1 LPQLNGCK
9 TEDGKLRIRLKN
21 EPERSQGVILKV
33 GVLSLQGAVEEH
45 LAMIK
50 RCGFEGIKVKTV
62 GDLEKA
68 GRLIIPGGE
77 STAIGKLAKIYG
89 LDREIIKKG
98 REGMPIFGTC
108 AGMILLANKV
118 LGIEQIKF
126 CLIDIVVERNAF
138 GRQVDSFEV
147 DLKIE
152 DFSGKPFKAV
162 FIRAPYIQKAGKE
175 VKVLAEFMGKIV
187 MARQKNILVSSF
199 HPELTEDLRVHKYFL
214 SENF

>member
-1 LPQLNGCK
+1 M
-9 TEDGKLRIRLKN
+9 
-21 EPERSQGVILKV
+21 KV

-45 LAMIK
+45 LEMIK

-62 GDLEKA
+62 GDLEKVD
-68 GRLIIPGGE
+68 RLIIPGGE

-98 REGMPIFGTC
+98 REGVPIFGTC

-118 LGIEQIKF
+118 VGNEQIRF
-126 CLIDIVVERNAF
+126 NLIDIVVERNAF

-147 DLKIE
+147 DLKIKIE
-152 DFSGKPFKAV
+152 DFSRKPFKAV
-162 FIRAPYIQKAGKE
+162 FIRAPYIKKAGRE
-175 VKVLAEFMGKIV
+175 VKVLAEFKGKIV

-199 HPELTEDLRVHKYFL
+199 HPELTNDLRVHKYFL

>member
-1 LPQLNGCK
+1 M
-9 TEDGKLRIRLKN
+9 
-21 EPERSQGVILKV
+21 KV

-45 LAMIK
+45 LEIIK
-50 RCGFEGIKVKTV
+50 RCGIEGIKVKTIE
-62 GDLEKA
+62 DLEKVD
-68 GRLIIPGGE
+68 RLIIPGGE

-98 REGMPIFGTC
+98 KEGMPIFGTC

-118 LGIEQIKF
+118 VGNEQIRF
-126 CLIDIVVERNAF
+126 NLIDIVVERNAF

-152 DFSGKPFKAV
+152 DFKGKPFKAV
-162 FIRAPYIQKAGKE
+162 FIRAPYIKKAGRE
-175 VKVLAEFMGKIV
+175 VKVLAEFKGKIV

-199 HPELTEDLRVHKYFL
+199 HPELTNDLRVHKYFL
-214 SENF
+214 SENY

>member
-1 LPQLNGCK
+1 M
-9 TEDGKLRIRLKN
+9 
-21 EPERSQGVILKV
+21 KV

-45 LAMIK
+45 LRMIEG
-50 RCGFEGIKVKTV
+50 CDFEGIKVKTI
-62 GDLEKA
+62 GDLEKVD
-68 GRLIIPGGE
+68 RLIIPGGE

-89 LDREIIKKG
+89 LDREIVKKG
-98 REGMPIFGTC
+98 KEGMPIFGTC

-118 LGIEQIKF
+118 VGNDQIRF
-126 CLIDIVVERNAF
+126 SLIDIVVERNAF

-162 FIRAPYIQKAGKE
+162 FIRAPYIKKVGRE
-175 VKVLAEFMGKIV
+175 VKVLAVFKEKIV

-199 HPELTEDLRVHKYFL
+199 HPELTEDLRVHEYFL
-214 SENF
+214 SDHY

>member
-1 LPQLNGCK
+1 MNQRGA
-9 TEDGKLRIRLKN
+9 
-21 EPERSQGVILKV
+21 ERVILKI
-33 GVLSLQGAVEEH
+33 GVLALQGAVEEH
-45 LAMIK
+45 LRMIK
-50 RCGFEGIKVKTV
+50 ECGLEGVKVKTV
-62 GDLEKA
+62 EDFKKID
-68 GRLIIPGGE
+68 RLIIPGGE
-77 STAIGKLAKIYG
+77 STTIGKLAKIYG
-89 LDREIIKKG
+89 LDREISKRG

-118 LGIEQIKF
+118 IGNEQIRF
-126 CLIDIVVERNAF
+126 NLIDISVERNAF

-162 FIRAPYIQKAGKE
+162 FIRAPYIKKAGRE
-175 VKVLAEFMGKIV
+175 VKVLAEFKGKIV
-187 MARQKNILVSSF
+187 MARQKNIIVSSF

>member
-1 LPQLNGCK
+1 MM
-9 TEDGKLRIRLKN
+9 
-21 EPERSQGVILKV
+21 SQRGAKEVILKV

-45 LAMIK
+45 LEMIK
-50 RCGFEGIKVKTV
+50 RCGLEGIKVKTF
-62 GDLEKA
+62 GDLVKVD
-68 GRLIIPGGE
+68 RLIIPGGE
-77 STAIGKLAKIYG
+77 STTIGKLAKIYG
-89 LDREIIKKG
+89 LDREISKRG

-118 LGIEQIKF
+118 IGNEQIRF
-126 CLIDIVVERNAF
+126 NLIDISVERNAF

-162 FIRAPYIQKAGKE
+162 FIRAPYIKKAGRE
-175 VKVLAEFMGKIV
+175 VEVLAEFKGKIV
-187 MARQKNILVSSF
+187 MARQKNIIVSSF

>member
-1 LPQLNGCK
+1 MM
-9 TEDGKLRIRLKN
+9 
-21 EPERSQGVILKV
+21 SQRGAKEVILKV

-45 LAMIK
+45 LEMIK
-50 RCGFEGIKVKTV
+50 RCGLEGIKVKTL
-62 GDLEKA
+62 GDLEKVD
-68 GRLIIPGGE
+68 RLIIPGGE
-77 STAIGKLAKIYG
+77 STTIGKLTKIYG
-89 LDREIIKKG
+89 LDREIIKRG

-118 LGIEQIKF
+118 IGVEQIRF
-126 CLIDIVVERNAF
+126 NLIDIVVERNAF

-162 FIRAPYIQKAGKE
+162 FIRSPYIKKAGKE
-175 VKVLAEFMGKIV
+175 VKVLAEFKGKIV
-187 MARQKNILVSSF
+187 MARQKNIIVSSF
-199 HPELTEDLRVHKYFL
+199 HPELTEDLRIHKYFL

>member
-1 LPQLNGCK
+1 M
-9 TEDGKLRIRLKN
+9 
-21 EPERSQGVILKV
+21 KV

-45 LAMIK
+45 LEIIK
-50 RCGFEGIKVKTV
+50 RCGFEGIKVKTIE
-62 GDLEKA
+62 DLEKVD
-68 GRLIIPGGE
+68 RLIIPGGE

-89 LDREIIKKG
+89 LDREIVKKG

-118 LGIEQIKF
+118 LGNEQIKF
-126 CLIDIVVERNAF
+126 NLIDIVVERNAF

-152 DFSGKPFKAV
+152 DFTGKPFRAV
-162 FIRAPYIQKAGKE
+162 FIRAPYIKKAGIE
-175 VKVLAEFMGKIV
+175 VKILVEFEGKIV

-199 HPELTEDLRVHKYFL
+199 HPELTNDLRVHKYFL
-214 SENF
+214 SENY

>member
-1 LPQLNGCK
+1 MM
-9 TEDGKLRIRLKN
+9 
-21 EPERSQGVILKV
+21 SQRGAKQVILKV

-45 LAMIK
+45 LEMIK
-50 RCGFEGIKVKTV
+50 RCGLEGIKVKTV
-62 GDLEKA
+62 GDLEKVD
-68 GRLIIPGGE
+68 RLIIPGGE
-77 STAIGKLAKIYG
+77 STAIGKLTKIYG

-118 LGIEQIKF
+118 IGIEQIRF
-126 CLIDIVVERNAF
+126 NLIDIVVERNAF

-162 FIRAPYIQKAGKE
+162 FIRAPYIKKAGRE
-175 VKVLAEFMGKIV
+175 VKVLAEFKGKIV
-187 MARQKNILVSSF
+187 MARQKNIIVSSF

>member
-1 LPQLNGCK
+1 
-9 TEDGKLRIRLKN
+9 
-21 EPERSQGVILKV
+21 LKV

-45 LAMIK
+45 LKMIK

-62 GDLEKA
+62 EDLERVD
-68 GRLIIPGGE
+68 RLIIPGGE

-89 LDREIIKKG
+89 LDREIVKKG
-98 REGMPIFGTC
+98 SEGMPIFGTC

-118 LGIEQIKF
+118 LGNEQIKF
-126 CLIDIVVERNAF
+126 NLIDIVVERNAF

-152 DFSGKPFKAV
+152 DFTGKPFRAV
-162 FIRAPYIQKAGKE
+162 FIRAPYIKKAGKE
-175 VKVLAEFMGKIV
+175 VNILVEFEGKIV

-214 SENF
+214 SEDY